1 MDAAAHQGE
10 HGIEVELPFL
20 AKVNP
25 QVKVVGIA
33 IGGGSLAQC
42 REFAAG
48 LAKVLKKR
56 DEETLLVISSDM
68 NHYANDEDN
77 RRLDEIAMKS
87 LETLEPDQLFE
98 TVTGHG
104 ISMCG
109 VLPAVIAMEAAKQL
123 GGLQS
128 AKRIAYATSADVSG
142 DKSRVV
148 GYCGMQFS

>member
-10 HGIEVELPFL
+10 HAIEVELPFL
-20 AKVNP
+20 AKLNP
-25 QVKVVGIA
+25 NTKVVGIA

-42 REFAAG
+42 HEFAEG
-48 LAKVLKKR
+48 LAKVLKGR

-68 NHYANDEDN
+68 NHYASDEDN
-77 RRLDEIAMKS
+77 RRLDEIAIKS
-87 LETLEPDQLFE
+87 LETLDPDELYE

-109 VLPAVIAMEAAKQL
+109 VLPAVIAMEASKQL
-123 GGLQS
+123 GGLKS
-128 AKRIAYATSADVSG
+128 AKRLAYSTSADVSG